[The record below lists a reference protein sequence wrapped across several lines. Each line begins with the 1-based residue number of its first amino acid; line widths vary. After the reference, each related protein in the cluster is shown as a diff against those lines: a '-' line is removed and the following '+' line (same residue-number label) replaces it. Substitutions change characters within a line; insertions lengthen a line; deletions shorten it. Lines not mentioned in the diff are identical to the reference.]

1 MRKKTCKFMAVF
13 MTLVMLFMV
22 TACGSAAPAEEE
34 KEETAVETQTPEA
47 GESAEKET
55 AEEGNFVNV
64 PGKIRHLD
72 KEWEYTEDG
81 KQIIKIY
88 YCQDQFDESTQDELY
103 SVQDRIEELNA
114 ERDDVEL
121 VFLGSSD
128 SQSNLSKQ
136 ISDVEAAIALEPDVI
151 LIKCVDSVGIIPS
164 LQAIYDAGI
173 YVIEQTGCDTD
184 QVDVHWQA
192 LDEITIGRKLAE
204 YVKEYLNENPD
215 VNFKAG
221 LILGAPEQVE
231 QLKRLEGFKELEQE
245 MPDRFEILVEQYGMW
260 ETAESQNIMEDWLQ
274 AYPEMNFLAT
284 AADQMTMGAV
294 NALKG
299 AGRLDD
305 FYVVSCN
312 GNEHDLTMMSANEI
326 EVFAGFITQEMTGKM
341 VDCAVDI
348 CTGELAGED
357 SNQSNADKATF
368 ICTFDKLDE
377 YKKLKGIED

>member
-1 MRKKTCKFMAVF
+1 MKKRTGKFMAVI
-13 MTLVMLFMV
+13 MTLLMLFVM
-22 TACGSAAPAEEE
+22 TACGTAPGEETKETSPAEE
-34 KEETAVETQTPEA
+34 QTPEA
-47 GESAEKET
+47 GEHAGEET
-55 AEEGNFVNV
+55 AEAGDFINEL
-64 PGKIRHLD
+64 GKIRYLD

-81 KQIIKIY
+81 RQIIKIY

-114 ERDDVEL
+114 QRDDVEL

-184 QVDVHWQA
+184 QVDVHWQC

-231 QLKRLEGFKELEQE
+231 QLKRLEGFKELEAE
-245 MPDRFEILVEQYGMW
+245 MPDRFEIVAEQYGMW

-299 AGRLDD
+299 AGRLDN

-312 GNEHDLTMMSANEI
+312 GNEHDLTMMAADEI
-326 EVFAGFITQEMTGKM
+326 EVFAGFITQESTGKM

-357 SNQSNADKATF
+357 SNRSNADKATF
-368 ICTFDKLDE
+368 ICTFDKLEE